1 MNIRYI
7 PEGANEIT
15 RDNLP
20 AIVYAYTNKSG
31 RPAAVAYIGKQS
43 KPAWHYQFKNE
54 EQREMM
60 VNRLFDNVAYT
71 EGRKAERKAERASF
85 KHGFVVGDILY
96 SSWGYEQTNI
106 EYYEITATTEKTVT
120 FREIAH
126 NSREY
131 GFMCS
136 EATPR
141 PGEYISREYTRRVG
155 TCHRANSDKGA
166 VNFAEHE
173 GGYMRRLWAWDGNP
187 KTATHYA

>member
-43 KPAWHYQFKNE
+43 KPTWHYQFKGE
-54 EQREMM
+54 AQRQMM
-60 VNRLFDNVAYT
+60 IDRLFDNLAYR
-71 EGRKAERKAERASF
+71 ENQKAERKSERAAF
-85 KHGFVVGDILY
+85 RHGFKVGDILY

-120 FREIAH
+120 FREVAQ
-126 NSREY
+126 NGQSN
-131 GFMCS
+131 GFMCK
-136 EATPR
+136 EVTPR
-141 PGEYISREYTRRVG
+141 PGEYIGKEFTRKVTPCGR
-155 TCHRANSDKGA
+155 DKGA

-173 GGYMRRLWAWDGNP
+173 GGYMRRLWEYDGRP
-187 KTATHYA
+187 KTATYYG